1 MRVKYTSKAN
11 YRCTQKIL
19 YFFIAILF
27 SGCQEKT
34 TLPDPLEAGW
44 KGMAVCE
51 VLEENEHLRT
61 LKCTFPAGVG
71 HERHYH
77 PTHFGYTLVGGTFQ
91 ITDTTGT
98 REVEIPTGTHFYNDN
113 VDWHEVIN
121 IGDSTSVFLIMEP
134 K

>member
-1 MRVKYTSKAN
+1 MLKRTLNTNNSHVSK
-11 YRCTQKIL
+11 I
-19 YFFIAILF
+19 YFLLVVVLF
-27 SGCQEKT
+27 SACQEKQ

-51 VLEENEHLRT
+51 VLEDNENLRT

-77 PTHFGYTLVGGTFQ
+77 PTHFGYTLVGGKFR

-98 REVEIPTGTHFYNDN
+98 REVDIPTGTPFYNDKI
-113 VDWHEVIN
+113 DWHEVVN
-121 IGDSTSVFLIMEP
+121 IGDSTAVFLIMEP